1 MAEARP
7 PLPPARD
14 RGNDR
19 HLVSLLERGLGALEE
34 ADVLLVDVDVDEAAQ
49 LAAVLHQPVP
59 EPGVLALQHVDQV
72 VNVGGVGLHFGG
84 ALGQRAKRGGNAN
97 QNGHSFLLGSAAY
110 ATVLDSRSASARSNA
125 ASDGRVGT
133 SLPRRCF
140 RPARGFRTL

>member
-1 MAEARP
+1 MARWAASISSRGGGKFGIPWARLMPSYWLLTRVISRITDSVQPWGRIVIARMAEARP
-7 PLPPARD
+7 PLPPARN

-84 ALGQRAKRGGNAN
+84 ASGQRA
-97 QNGHSFLLGSAAY
+97 
-110 ATVLDSRSASARSNA
+110 
-125 ASDGRVGT
+125 
-133 SLPRRCF
+133 
-140 RPARGFRTL
+140 